1 MRFYLSVFFLI
12 GVSGFAIAQQNYR
25 GFSPCSFYIELPVSV
40 VTINENGSNS
50 DDYCDYKVR
59 LSDGF
64 EFMELHSMNKG
75 RFSFSDIDQLYS
87 AAINSSNLD
96 IVYQT
101 KGSNFFVITG
111 YNKKGNIVYW
121 RRSVGGRYISDMR
134 IEYPKSRRA
143 SIDPMISRLSKSFY
157 SY

>member
-1 MRFYLSVFFLI
+1 MRVCLSIFFLI
-12 GVSGFAIAQQNYR
+12 GVSAFTTAQQNYR

-40 VTINENGSNS
+40 VTINDNGSNS

-75 RFSFSDIDQLYS
+75 RFSFSDIDQLYTT
-87 AAINSSNLD
+87 AINSSNLD
-96 IVYQT
+96 IAYQT
-101 KGSNFFVITG
+101 KGKNFFVISG

-134 IEYPKSRRA
+134 IEYPPGRRA
-143 SIDPMISRLSKSFY
+143 TIDPMIPGLSKSFY